1 MSEIRFAS
9 TLIPGGSSFP
19 IVRQDDIQGGLH
31 SVDTINDLPTL
42 IKNNKVQVGMLVK
55 VLEEDKYY
63 EYKKNGNW
71 EELKTSSES
80 SGAVSTTVL
89 AMIEAL
95 QTEVAKLRNS
105 FKYGIT
111 SYQGQDT
118 AQGEVTNGMSDVD
131 DKEPLWAI
139 EESDLNY
146 LSDLACP
153 LNNKHRLIVDEGTVD
168 VSTEGVL
175 GIEKAHFD
183 TESIYSELTDTKQI
197 AYIAAD
203 APTIKITLSNS
214 TDETI
219 VNFNSLSKNKVEKYH
234 WLFILSK
241 QHNGL
246 GKQYVY
252 ISISNN
258 TNGSTL
264 VEGYWNGQTLQD
276 SLFGLGKDY
285 NIKSVSFEGLHLTK
299 LNFYSKEQD
308 FSSEVIPSAP
318 KEQDYKYSAAH
329 ITIREVE
336 SDTQLDAVKKH
347 LLCPELVWVAN
358 TKKLK
363 INTKNGIF
371 TIGSSSDGKTDEST
385 MAEIIEAL
393 NEMGI
398 TYSDSSNSLALNNV
412 EDIKFISANGDT
424 YKVSVDSEGELV
436 SKKIEDELLS
446 TYVSKAKSIN
456 FPSTGNSTSESFT
469 TPSLKAFG
477 AKILYTIKALKYPL
491 ADGDSDTDANHI
503 AAWQSANTANVTK
516 DWKLYSDRV
525 KIGQVYIKGT
535 STNPKS
541 SHAYIE
547 LENTSDEDFPLD
559 GCVIY
564 FYNVDKVYS
573 KELSGSI
580 PAGGTYLIRGTKYID
595 YDKAYIKVKTY
606 DVEWLDLDTTSTMS
620 GDVGFMLVYKD
631 EALTLVD
638 GFPSG
643 MISSLTA
650 DDTRNIWGLTA
661 SQVNAS
667 TGAYPY
673 VYDYHYIDS
682 MYITSI
688 SSGSK
693 FSPLKGQYAKGSNSI
708 CKNVFELDPAKQA
721 FQALATSDSSRI
733 RGVKATDTQIVSLDK
748 QQMVFDKSYVIRNRD
763 VYTPKASYEGKNL
776 ITDKTH
782 PDTNKPNMVTCSFG
796 INMLTTRCFNWI
808 SLNESDE
815 FVFIKTDTGWERFV
829 SYGGSSNKDIS
840 GGFTKVDVYDIA
852 ASDSSSPAN
861 IIYGRMTG
869 IFPGTNISYVG
880 HKCIL
885 QHATV
890 TTPTTYTYIVGR
902 AGEDG
907 NPDMDHCSDEYTFTL
922 YPSDYTPRVY
932 QITDQQ
938 GFHWI
943 EYQVWNAA
951 AIALNNRIV
960 KDCANSKII
969 PVLINTGDMTQNGTR
984 INEWLDYYNAGLP
997 LFKHLEQMNVV
1008 GNNDLCNA
1016 DESILGT
1023 GDDSGKINPYYF
1035 HLFYCY
1041 QQPNVTNFIYNNT
1054 YIPSTYYFGTDKYKF
1069 LMVNSE
1075 VTYNSCVSMY
1085 TPNTLTNVYTGYTM
1099 ANSTSDN
1106 AFEQTYNSSITPIY
1120 NTIYTWLNNN
1130 KTAIWVAACHEMPFT
1145 VVTHSNLNTS
1155 TKDKSRSID
1164 SSKGSLVG
1172 SHLNQLYQYD
1182 LKGLNWFSRLL
1193 EYFGVKLCIGGHKH
1207 TYVCT
1212 FPLRENFTFNGASS
1226 KTSQYTMPATLETDN
1241 VTWEDSDNSGY
1252 NSTKIPASFVSST
1265 STVEVK
1271 DNIISP
1277 LVTCSNSLNH
1287 VTYLMSQA
1295 TGYKVKSNKE
1305 LPSASQVFAK
1315 VVAGTSSS
1323 SAQMSQLYPM
1333 YVIVELEN
1341 GIKAKL
1347 VRLGNILTIDTKTK
1361 YTESFNLQSI
1371 NTNKLTTEYLPAL
1384 GVNTTIVEDNTVYA
1398 SGSAWQT
1405 TEDYV
1410 YSSTDTYG
1418 L

>member
-9 TLIPGGSSFP
+9 TLVAGGSSFP
-19 IVRQDDIQGGLH
+19 IARQDDIQGGLH
-31 SVDTINDLPTL
+31 TVNILDDLSEL
-42 IKNNKVQVGMLVK
+42 IKNNKAQVGMLVK

-63 EYKKNGNW
+63 EYKKNGEW
-71 EELKTSSES
+71 EELKTSSEGNDS
-80 SGAVSTTVL
+80 VNTTVL

-95 QTEVAKLRNS
+95 QTEVARLRNS

-118 AQGEVTNGMSDVD
+118 AQGEVTNGMLDVD

-153 LNNKHRLIVDEGTVD
+153 LNNKHRLIVDEGTID

-175 GIEKAHFD
+175 GIDKAHFN
-183 TESIYSELTDTKQI
+183 TEYIYSELPDSKQI
-197 AYIAAD
+197 AYLAAD
-203 APTIKITLSNS
+203 APNIKVTLSGNENNLVVDFS
-214 TDETI
+214 
-219 VNFNSLSKNKVEKYH
+219 SLCRNTLKKYH
-234 WLFILSK
+234 WLFILSRK
-241 QHNGL
+241 YNNL

-258 TNGSTL
+258 TTGATL
-264 VEGYWNGQTLQD
+264 AEGYWNGTTLQEELYD
-276 SLFGLGKDY
+276 LKADY
-285 NIKSVSFEGLHLTK
+285 NISTVSFEDLHLTK
-299 LNFYSKEQD
+299 MNFYSKEQD

-336 SDTQLDAVKKH
+336 SDTQLESVKNH
-347 LLCPELVWVAN
+347 LLCPELVWVAD

-363 INTKNGIF
+363 INTKKGIF
-371 TIGSSSDGKTDEST
+371 TIGSSSDDKKDEQT

-393 NEMGI
+393 NDMGI
-398 TYSDSSNSLALNNV
+398 TYNDSSNLLALNNV
-412 EDIKFISANGDT
+412 EDIKFISASGDT

-436 SKKIEDELLS
+436 SKKVEDGLLAK
-446 TYVSKAKSIN
+446 YVAKANSIN
-456 FPSTGNSTSESFT
+456 FPSTGNSTTESFT
-469 TPSLKAFG
+469 TSSLKAFA

-491 ADGDSDTDANHI
+491 ADGVEDTESNHI
-503 AAWQSANTANVTK
+503 TAWQSVNTANVTK

-525 KIGQVYIKGT
+525 KIGQVYMKGT
-535 STNPKS
+535 STNPKC

-573 KELSGSI
+573 KELTGTI
-580 PAGGTYLIRGTKYID
+580 PAGGTYLIRGTKYVD
-595 YDKAYIKVKTY
+595 YDESYIKVKTY
-606 DVEWLDLDTTSTMS
+606 DTEWLDLDTTSTMS

-631 EALTLVD
+631 SNLSLVD

-643 MISSLTA
+643 MITSLTA
-650 DDTRNIWGLTA
+650 DSSQNIWGLTA

-682 MYITSI
+682 MYIASV

-693 FSPLKGQYAKGSNSI
+693 FSPLKGQYSKGSNSI

-733 RGVKATDTQIVSLDK
+733 RGVKASDTQIVSLDTA
-748 QQMVFDKSYVIRNRD
+748 QMVFDKSYVIRNRD
-763 VYTPKASYEGKNL
+763 VYTPKASYEGKNI

-782 PDTNKPNMVTCSFG
+782 PDSEKPNMVTCSFG
-796 INMLTTRCFNWI
+796 IDMLTTRCFNWI
-808 SLNESDE
+808 SLNEGAE
-815 FVFIKTDTGWERFV
+815 FVFIKKANGWERFE
-829 SYGGSSNKDIS
+829 SYGGFNHNIEGEFTRKNVYSEIISSD
-840 GGFTKVDVYDIA
+840 GTH
-852 ASDSSSPAN
+852 P
-861 IIYGRMTG
+861 IYERMTG

-885 QHATV
+885 THDAVTV
-890 TTPTTYTYIVGR
+890 PTTYTYIVGR
-902 AGEDG
+902 AGLDG
-907 NPDMDHCSDEYTFTL
+907 NPDLDHCSDEYTFTL
-922 YPSDYTPRVY
+922 YPSDYTPRIY

-951 AIALNNRIV
+951 AIALNDQIV
-960 KDCANSKII
+960 KDCAESKII

-984 INEWLDYYNAGLP
+984 INEWLDYYNGGLP

-1023 GDDSGKINPYYF
+1023 GDDTGKINPYYF

-1041 QQPNVTNFIYNNT
+1041 EQPNYTSFIYNNT

-1075 VTYNSCVSMY
+1075 VTYNACKSMY
-1085 TPNTLTNVYTGYTM
+1085 TPKTLTNVYTGYTM
-1099 ANSTSDN
+1099 ADSTSDN
-1106 AFEQTYNSSITPIY
+1106 AFEQTYNSKITPIY
-1120 NTIYTWLNNN
+1120 NTIYNWLNSNN
-1130 KTAIWVAACHEMPFT
+1130 TASWIAACHEMPFT
-1145 VVTHSNLNTS
+1145 VVTHANLNTS

-1164 SSKGSLVG
+1164 SAKGSLVG

-1193 EYFGVKLCIGGHKH
+1193 EYFGIKLCIGGHKH

-1212 FPLRENFTFNGASS
+1212 FPLRENFTFNGTSS
-1226 KTSQYTMPATLETDN
+1226 KTAQYTMPATLESDN
-1241 VTWEDSDNSGY
+1241 VTWEDTDNSGY
-1252 NSTKIPASFVSST
+1252 NSTKIPASYVSSNT
-1265 STVEVK
+1265 IVEVK

-1277 LVTCSNSLNH
+1277 LVSSNSSLNH
-1287 VTYLMSQA
+1287 VTYLMCQA

-1315 VVAGTSSS
+1315 VVAGTASS

-1333 YVIVELEN
+1333 YTVVEL
-1341 GIKAKL
+1341 GDDIKAKL
-1347 VRLGNILTIDTKTK
+1347 VRLGNILTIDSKTK

-1371 NTNKLTTEYLPAL
+1371 NTMKMTTEYLPAT
-1384 GVNTTIVEDNTVYA
+1384 GIHSTIVEDNTVYA
-1398 SGSAWQT
+1398 SGSAWST
-1405 TEDYV
+1405 TSGYV
-1410 YSSTDTYG
+1410 YSSTDNYG